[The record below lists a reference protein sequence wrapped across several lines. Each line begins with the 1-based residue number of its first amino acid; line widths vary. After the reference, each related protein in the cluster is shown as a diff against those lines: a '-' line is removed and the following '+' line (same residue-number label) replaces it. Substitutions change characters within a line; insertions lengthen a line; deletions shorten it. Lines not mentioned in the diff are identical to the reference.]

1 MDAFAAA
8 IETLFGDPNIA
19 RSALWRTVGVGAG
32 LAVRVI
38 AKRPDQVVGFGDSRG
53 VLPAVLIDVRR
64 SEVPDPAPGDTV
76 EIDGDLFEII
86 ATPVADSMRLVW
98 TCEAA
103 LRP

>member
-1 MDAFAAA
+1 VDAFAAA
-8 IETLFGDPNIA
+8 TETLFGDPNIA
-19 RSALWRTVGVGAG
+19 RSALWRTGGVGAG

-38 AKRPDQVVGFGDSRG
+38 AKRPDQVAGFGDSRA
-53 VLPAVLIDVRR
+53 VLPTMLVNVRR
-64 SEVPDPAPGDTV
+64 TEVPDPATGDTV

-86 ATPVADSMRLVW
+86 ATPAADSLRLVW